1 MAFPSSP
8 VDGQTYSQFGRNYTY
23 STALG
28 VWRTYK
34 SSDFDSAIVDAY
46 NTANSAFL
54 KANSSF
60 TQANASFT
68 QANTLSFVTTFLF
81 MGT

>member
-8 VDGQTYSQFGRNYTY
+8 IDGQTYSQFGRTYTY
-23 STALG
+23 STALSA
-28 VWRTYK
+28 WRTYK
-34 SSDFDSAIVDAY
+34 SSDIDSAIVGAY

-60 TQANASFT
+60 TQAN
-68 QANTLSFVTTFLF
+68 TLSFVETFLF
-81 MGT
+81 MG